1 MDKKP
6 AFRYSGCHAYEV
18 SALNVVLGKVF
29 DFDESKYIIDD
40 KYKLFVKNS
49 DIEVRKNEEEDN
61 DVKDEDIEM
70 TWKLRDM
77 SFIFKKNIESCVA
90 FIRLLL
96 KLCIMS

>member
-1 MDKKP
+1 MYERKDKQRSIHSYIILATGCNLDKKP

-61 DVKDEDIEM
+61 DVEDEDIEM
-70 TWKLRDM
+70 T
-77 SFIFKKNIESCVA
+77 
-90 FIRLLL
+90 
-96 KLCIMS
+96 

>member
-49 DIEVRKNEEEDN
+49 DIEVRKNEEEDD
-61 DVKDEDIEM
+61 DVEDEEKEM
-70 TWKLRDM
+70 T
-77 SFIFKKNIESCVA
+77 
-90 FIRLLL
+90 
-96 KLCIMS
+96 

>member
-61 DVKDEDIEM
+61 DVEDEDIEM
-70 TWKLRDM
+70 T
-77 SFIFKKNIESCVA
+77 
-90 FIRLLL
+90 
-96 KLCIMS
+96 

>member
-40 KYKLFVKNS
+40 KYKLFIRNS
-49 DIEVRKNEEEDN
+49 DIEVRKNEKEIEEN
-61 DVKDEDIEM
+61 E
-70 TWKLRDM
+70 
-77 SFIFKKNIESCVA
+77 KKILE
-90 FIRLLL
+90 IP
-96 KLCIMS
+96 

>member
-70 TWKLRDM
+70 T
-77 SFIFKKNIESCVA
+77 
-90 FIRLLL
+90 
-96 KLCIMS
+96 